1 MFLLD
6 SRLSYGDAGLV
17 ALNFQPQ
24 TSSGEVSLQRF
35 DVSMPARWFR
45 MYAEF
50 STDPKVQ
57 ILKEDIQRRYVMLLC
72 LRCGNGDVTLQD
84 EIVAFQLR
92 ITDAEWQC
100 TKAELIQV
108 GLITKDN
115 KPTSWDK
122 RQFSSDS
129 STARVYK
136 HRDKVKR
143 FSNVTVT
150 PPETENREQ
159 RTEKIK
165 TIAQQTPLSESRFGV
180 FWESYPRKVGKPA
193 ARKAWNAI
201 VGIENHSGEVLAGLS
216 RWIPTWADPQFI
228 PHPATFLNQRRWE
241 DEPTIT
247 GGKIERR
254 MESYE
259 ERAARE
265 TAIAADRVAEKF
277 AKRLGVTIRKAN

>member
-1 MFLLD
+1 
-6 SRLSYGDAGLV
+6 
-17 ALNFQPQ
+17 
-24 TSSGEVSLQRF
+24 LQKNF
-35 DVSMPARWFR
+35 DVSQPARWFR

-50 STDPKVQ
+50 ATDPKVQ
-57 ILKEDIQRRYVMLLC
+57 ILKEEIQRRYVMLLC

-92 ITDAEWQC
+92 ITDSEWQC

-108 GLITKDN
+108 GLITEGN
-115 KPTSWDK
+115 NPTSWDK

-150 PPETENREQ
+150 PPETENRDREQ
-159 RTEKIK
+159 RKVK
-165 TIAQQTPLSESRFGV
+165 TLDQPKTLIESRFTV

-193 ARKAWNAI
+193 ARKAWSKI
-201 VGIENHSGEVLAGLS
+201 LGIENHSGEVLAGLS
-216 RWIPTWADPQFI
+216 RWIVYWTDPEYI

-241 DEPTIT
+241 DDVPTRKLT
-247 GGKIERR
+247 L
-254 MESYE
+254 E
-259 ERAARE
+259 EHNAEVATRVAARY
-265 TAIAADRVAEKF
+265 AS
-277 AKRLGVTIRKAN
+277 GVGSTSRQKN